1 MGSIK
6 LPITF
11 MNKEQIKKRIEE
23 LKSNISK
30 HNYKYYILAEPVITD
45 EQYDKLYRELLS
57 LEMQYPEFL
66 SSDSPTQKVGG
77 EPLKGFKSIKHPIPM
92 LSLDNTYNF
101 NELRNFDK
109 RVKTLLS
116 VDIDIEYSVEPK
128 IDGVA
133 VRIVYE
139 GGMFV
144 LAASRG
150 NGTIGDNITEN
161 IKTLKRLPF
170 RLIDVG
176 GDLKNIDIR
185 GEVFL
190 RKDTFLELNRKK
202 EETGDKLFANTRNAA
217 AGSLKLLNPKEVA
230 KRNLNIFIH
239 SFSGQLFRKFITYS
253 QTLKKLGKLGL
264 PIIEHCRVITGIDN
278 VIEYINEW
286 DKIRDNQNYITDGM
300 VIKVNKLEYW
310 KILGSTAKSP
320 RWAIAYKFKAKQEE
334 TILKDVIFQVGRTGV
349 ITPVSILEPVYLAG
363 SVISRTT
370 LHNEDEIKRLGIKIG
385 DRVIVEKGG
394 DVIPKI
400 VEYDS
405 DSRDGSEIDIKFPS
419 RCPVCG
425 SYLVRYTDEVAVRCD
440 NISCQ
445 AQLKRRIE
453 HFAERDA
460 MDIRGLGEELISKL
474 VDKGLIKDFSSI
486 YELNENIVASL
497 DRMGDK
503 SARNLI
509 YYIEKSKQRDFF
521 RVIYALG
528 IRYVGINLAK
538 VLARTFRDID
548 EIKSMSYEDLLN
560 IEGSG
565 EKVAKSIYNYFH
577 KEQNNI
583 IIKKL
588 KDLGIKMKR
597 ENETIGPQPLKS
609 FTFVIT
615 GTLKKYS
622 RSEIKNKIENL
633 GGKTADTIS
642 KNTNFLISGEN
653 PGSKFNKALN
663 LNIKIINE
671 KEFEKLII

>member
-1 MGSIK
+1 MGSVI
-6 LPITF
+6 LPISF

-23 LKSNISK
+23 LKSSINK

-66 SSDSPTQKVGG
+66 SSDSPTRKVGG

-109 RVKTLLS
+109 RVKSLLS
-116 VDIDIEYSVEPK
+116 ADTDIEYSIEPK

-133 VRIVYE
+133 VRIVYDK
-139 GGMFV
+139 GLFV

-150 NGTIGDNITEN
+150 NGTIGDDITEN
-161 IKTLKRLPF
+161 IKTIKRLPL
-170 RLIDVG
+170 RLIDAG
-176 GDLKNIDIR
+176 EDLKDIDIR

-190 RKDTFLELNRKK
+190 RKDTFLEINMKR
-202 EETGDKLFANTRNAA
+202 EEAGDKLFANTRNAA

-230 KRNLNIFIH
+230 KRNLDIFIH
-239 SFSGQLFRKFITYS
+239 SFSGKLFGKIITYS
-253 QTLKKLGKLGL
+253 QTLKKLEKLGL
-264 PIIEHCRVITGIDN
+264 PIIKFCRVIKGIDN
-278 VIEYINEW
+278 VIKYINEW

-300 VIKVNKLEYW
+300 VIKVNKLEYC
-310 KILGSTAKSP
+310 KTLGSTAKSP
-320 RWAIAYKFKAKQEE
+320 RWAIAYKFKAKQVE

-349 ITPVSILEPVYLAG
+349 VTPVSILEPVSLAG

-400 VEYDS
+400 VKYDS
-405 DSRDGSEIDIKFPS
+405 NSRDGSEIDIKFPNK
-419 RCPVCG
+419 CPICG
-425 SYLVRYTDEVAVRCD
+425 SYLVKYPDEVAVRCD

-445 AQLKRRIE
+445 AQLKKRIE

-460 MDIRGLGEELISKL
+460 MDIRGLGEELVSKL

-497 DRMGDK
+497 DRMGNK

-509 YYIEKSKQRDFF
+509 YSIEESKQRDFF
-521 RVIYALG
+521 RIIYALG

-538 VLARTFRDID
+538 VLARRFRDID
-548 EIKSMSYEDLLN
+548 EIKCMSCEDLLN

-577 KEQNNI
+577 NEQNDI
-583 IIKKL
+583 VIKKL
-588 KDLGIKMKR
+588 MDLRIRMKR
-597 ENETIGPQPLKS
+597 EDETIGPQPLKG

-633 GGKTADTIS
+633 GGKITDTVS
-642 KNTNFLISGEN
+642 KNTSYLIFGEN

-663 LNIKIINE
+663 LNIKIITE
-671 KEFEKLII
+671 EEFEKLII